1 MLSSFFLI
9 LAILKLFIIKAK
21 TEFTMDKICSSGDF
35 DQAEHKEG
43 YRTIQHYTDDQN
55 IELTNAHPFY
65 RTLFLEGKKNYL
77 NLFINSIILEL
88 VIEGIAVIAF
98 INYIIFL
105 FNWCGNCCLFKKL
118 SDKEKKKKLSHCKY
132 CSFIIMLIYFI
143 ISLGLSV
150 FGILYISSY
159 KKALKLSDC
168 GLLRFTNHG
177 IYGINQKFAGT
188 DNLKDSFFNS
198 SYSLNQIE
206 SFYARMFPYI
216 ENISSYNIQFNQ
228 RMTDCNTYAVDDSV
242 FSPNPET
249 DIFDYITMNYQ
260 SIYGPKTN
268 ITTMLG
274 IINQKYEKKIKPI
287 INALSNLKDYFEKLI
302 LNKNAYIA
310 ELKQYAEYFEEMKLM
325 YESINRNIGKI
336 YYDYIESG
344 SKMVYYIAIIFYFIF
359 TILLILI
366 LIFIFIY
373 VCKKEANIF
382 VNKTSR
388 IIINILWNLLF
399 VFSCLS
405 LVLSGYIGTYRKYS
419 YNLIPSFNHLIS
431 SNIIM
436 NKTSEEN
443 LFADFA
449 NNPNI
454 LKSLELFNACYN
466 SSQSTNIANIL
477 GIRDSLLYY
486 FDLILKDYKTLLF
499 YVYNNNLEED
509 IETFI
514 TDKKSILDTYLI
526 NMTKTTSYETHN
538 EHDVSKYIK
547 ELNKYTNYDD
557 ENTYQIRCV
566 TNSYDIWVYNEND
579 CPSGYI
585 YNIDGSH
592 TKNCLVIQEWV
603 NTYYDLKYKPVCKT
617 RSGGNTREKADFYLD
632 RLVAYYNKNKQL
644 IINMKNGAD
653 ILIDLHDE
661 LIDLINL
668 EVANDNS
675 TFLNFTLPYSMFTT
689 DSDIFTLFDC
699 GMLKND
705 LIDFY
710 DFTRH
715 KLNTISIIHII
726 FLLMIAIFN
735 IAGIYLLIRIVHL
748 FSRIPDEDKKSISSE
763 EDKIKNKELKTKNKA
778 QKKSKDLE
786 EKDVLSI
793 KKGNKKEVNKGKNKA
808 KNSDTSGSSDKPSSE
823 SKDKKI
829 SKAKI
834 YTRYGKNIIDSET
847 PSSSEEKFKT
857 TQGNFDNEEIESR
870 DSNKNKDL
878 DTINDENGI
887 EEGIRDDGSAM
898 S

>member
-9 LAILKLFIIKAK
+9 LSILKLFIIKTD

-35 DQAEHKEG
+35 DQVEHKEG
-43 YRTIQHYTDDQN
+43 YRTIQHYADDQN
-55 IELTNAHPFY
+55 IELTDAHPFY
-65 RTLFLEGKKNYL
+65 RTLFLEGKKL
-77 NLFINSIILEL
+77 NLNVFINSIILEL
-88 VIEGIAVIAF
+88 VIEGIAAIAF
-98 INYIIFL
+98 INYFIFL
-105 FNWCGNCCLFKKL
+105 FLWCGNCCLFRKL
-118 SDKEKKKKLSHCKY
+118 SDKEKLKKLSHCKY
-132 CSFIIMLIYFI
+132 CPFIIMLIYFI
-143 ISLGLSV
+143 ISLALSI
-150 FGILYISSY
+150 FGILYMSPY

-177 IYGINQKFAGT
+177 IYGINQSFAGT
-188 DNLKDSFFNS
+188 YNLKDSFFNS

-206 SFYARMFPYI
+206 IFYSKMFPYH
-216 ENISSYNIQFNQ
+216 ENISSSNIQFNQ

-249 DIFDYITMNYQ
+249 DKFNFITMNYQ

-268 ITTMLG
+268 AKTMLG

-287 INALSNLKDYFEKLI
+287 INALNNLKNYFERMI
-302 LNKNAYIA
+302 LNKNAYIT
-310 ELKQYAEYFEEMKLM
+310 ELKKYGEYFDQMKLM
-325 YESINRNIGKI
+325 YESINRNIGKV

-344 SKMVYYIAIIFYFIF
+344 SKTVYYIAFIFYFIF
-359 TILLILI
+359 PILLILI

-373 VCKKEANIF
+373 VCKKEATIF
-382 VNKTSR
+382 VNKTAR

-399 VFSCLS
+399 VFSALS
-405 LVLSGYIGTYRKYS
+405 LILSGYIGTYRKYS

-436 NKTSEEN
+436 DKTSEEN
-443 LFADFA
+443 LFIEFA

-486 FDLILKDYKTLLF
+486 FDLILKEYNQLLF
-499 YVYNNNLEED
+499 YTYNNNLEED

-514 TDKKSILDTYLI
+514 TEQKSILDTYLI

-538 EHDVSKYIK
+538 EHDVSKFIK

-557 ENTYQIRCV
+557 ENTFQIKCV
-566 TNSYDIWVYNEND
+566 TNSYDIWVYNKDD
-579 CPSGYI
+579 CPNGYI
-585 YNIDGSH
+585 YNLDGSH
-592 TKNCLVIQEWV
+592 TKNCLVIQEWIH
-603 NTYYDLKYKPVCKT
+603 TFYDLKYKPVCKT
-617 RSGGNTREKADFYLD
+617 KNNYNTREKVDFYLD
-632 RLVAYYNKNKQL
+632 RLVEYYDKNKQL
-644 IINMKNGAD
+644 IINMKNGID

-661 LIDLINL
+661 LINLIKL
-668 EVANDNS
+668 ELTNDNN
-675 TFLNFTLPYSMFTT
+675 TFLNFTLPFSMFTT
-689 DSDIFTLFDC
+689 DSDIFHLFDC
-699 GMLKND
+699 GILKDD

-715 KLNTISIIHII
+715 KLSTISIIHII
-726 FLLMIAIFN
+726 CLLMIAIFN
-735 IAGIYLLIRIVHL
+735 IAGIYLLIRILQV
-748 FSRIPDEDKKSISSE
+748 FSRIPNEDKEEISFEEIKDKNIKQIYNKNSI
-763 EDKIKNKELKTKNKA
+763 NM
-778 QKKSKDLE
+778 E

-808 KNSDTSGSSDKPSSE
+808 KTSDISNDKPSKE
-823 SKDKKI
+823 SKDKKGT
-829 SKAKI
+829 KAKI
-834 YTRYGKNIIDSET
+834 YARYGKNRSDSET
-847 PSSSEEKFKT
+847 PSSSEEKLRT
-857 TQGNFDNEEIESR
+857 TQGNFDNKTDEEK
-870 DSNKNKDL
+870 DSEENENNNKNKDL
-878 DTINDENGI
+878 DTSNDENEI